1 MLFLFF
7 LFMTMTSAHWQKDPK
22 HCEVC
27 VKVLTDI
34 HASVKILP
42 DKKNLPNIES
52 LITKYCSKK
61 NKKAGPRERKLCY
74 YIEPIKRMISTPL
87 SFGADA
93 IAICKKLERT
103 SAEVCTVKYP
113 IKTDSPQDY
122 KKMRVKYLKQIL
134 RERGVSCRGCV
145 DKRQFVKKCQDTE
158 HLDM

>member
-1 MLFLFF
+1 MLFTTVF
-7 LFMTMTSAHWQKDPK
+7 AQWKKDPK

-34 HASVKILP
+34 HSSVKLLP
-42 DKKNLPNIES
+42 DKKNIVEIEA

-61 NKKAGPRERKLCY
+61 NKKAGVREHKLCY
-74 YIEPIKRMISTPL
+74 YIEPIKRMISTPF

-93 IAICKKLERT
+93 SAVCKKLERA
-103 SAEVCTVKYP
+103 SAEICTVKYP
-113 IKTDSPQDY
+113 IKTKSPQDY

-134 RERGVSCRGCV
+134 RERGVNCRGCV

-158 HLDM
+158 HLYM